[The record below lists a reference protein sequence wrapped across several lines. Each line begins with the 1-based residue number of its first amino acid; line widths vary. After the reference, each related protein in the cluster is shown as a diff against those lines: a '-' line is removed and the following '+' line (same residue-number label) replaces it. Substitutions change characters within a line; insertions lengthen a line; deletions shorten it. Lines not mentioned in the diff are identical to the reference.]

1 MPYLFDHLNL
11 VEEILSQRPCGLFTD
26 IDGTISE
33 IAPSP
38 QEAQVSPIC
47 QRALADLAYHLPL
60 VAAVSGRPTAE
71 MRKMIAVENMAYIGN
86 HGLEQWLGGSI
97 EAQGEDY
104 RAKLTQALAE
114 VRAFL
119 AIEGIVFEDKGL
131 SASIH
136 YRRCPQQGWAREAIL
151 RAIAKSTAA
160 SELQIYE
167 GRKVIELRPP
177 LPVNKGTA
185 VLDLVHRYG
194 LKGAIYLG
202 DDVTDVDA
210 FVALRRSS
218 KGSSFRGL
226 SIAVIAPEASP
237 QVAAQADLTLEGVAD
252 VGRFLIW
259 LLGAVS

>member
-1 MPYLFDHLNL
+1 MPYLFDHLDL
-11 VEEILSQRPCGLFTD
+11 VEEILARRLCGLFTD

-33 IAPSP
+33 IAHSP

-47 QRALADLAYHLPL
+47 QKALAGLARRLPL

-86 HGLEQWLGGSI
+86 HGLERWLDGSI
-97 EAQGEDY
+97 ESQGEAY
-104 RAKLTQALAE
+104 RAKLARALAE
-114 VRAFL
+114 VRALL
-119 AIEGIVFEDKGL
+119 AIDGIVFEDKGL

-136 YRRCPQQGWAREAIL
+136 YRRCPRQGWAREAIL
-151 RAIAKSTAA
+151 KAIAKSTAA
-160 SELQIYE
+160 SELRIYE

-177 LPVNKGTA
+177 IPVDKGTA

-218 KGSSFRGL
+218 KDSSFRGL
-226 SIAVIAPEASP
+226 SIGVIAPEALP

-252 VGRFLIW
+252 VERFLTW
-259 LLGAVS
+259 LWGAVS